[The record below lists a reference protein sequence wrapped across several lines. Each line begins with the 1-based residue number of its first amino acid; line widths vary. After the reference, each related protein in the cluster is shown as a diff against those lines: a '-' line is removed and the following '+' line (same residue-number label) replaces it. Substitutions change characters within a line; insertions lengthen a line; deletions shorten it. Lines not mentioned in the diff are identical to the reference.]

1 MSTRGRQRGVTY
13 LLMLFAVA
21 ALGFG
26 LARFGSLWS
35 ISAQRARE
43 AELLFIGGEFARALA
58 SYQAAQ
64 PDDPAVGPATLDDL
78 LLDPRVP
85 FVRRHLR
92 RLYRDPMTGAADW
105 IVERQEGRIIGVR
118 SRSLGPA
125 LRRAHLPAWVNLS
138 SEHGESIRYTD
149 WLFRLEGPK
158 RNGLKTRQETLTK

>member
-1 MSTRGRQRGVTY
+1 MTARARQRGVTY

-35 ISAQRARE
+35 ISAQRERE
-43 AELLFIGGEFARALA
+43 AELLFIGSEFARALA

-64 PDDPAVGPATLDDL
+64 PDDPAAAPATLDAL

-105 IVERQEGRIIGVR
+105 IVERQEGRIVGLR
-118 SRSLGPA
+118 SRSEREA
-125 LRRAHLPAWVNLS
+125 LRRDGLPEWVS
-138 SEHGESIRYTD
+138 VGASGAGGARYRD
-149 WLFRLEGPK
+149 WLFRPADTMS
-158 RNGLKTRQETLTK
+158 RRQAQQAAGR

>member
-1 MSTRGRQRGVTY
+1 MSTRARQRGVTY

-35 ISAQRARE
+35 IGAQRARE
-43 AELLFIGGEFARALA
+43 VELLFIGGEFARALA

-64 PDDPAVGPATLDDL
+64 PDASAVGPATLDDL

-105 IVERQEGRIIGVR
+105 IVERQEGRIVGLH
-118 SRSLGPA
+118 SRSEREA
-125 LRRAHLPAWVNLS
+125 LRSDGLPEWVNVGATLA
-138 SEHGESIRYTD
+138 GGARYRD
-149 WLFRLEGPK
+149 WLFRPTDTM
-158 RNGLKTRQETLTK
+158 TRRQPPQAAGR